1 MRLYLLPLLVSRA
14 RLRIT
19 AMAQFLQV
27 VHPDT
32 WKIRST
38 RRQLLRYVEFFNEI
52 NQSLNTVGGL
62 VENFLGQL
70 EHLLPPS

>member
-1 MRLYLLPLLVSRA
+1 
-14 RLRIT
+14 
-19 AMAQFLQV
+19 MAQFLQV